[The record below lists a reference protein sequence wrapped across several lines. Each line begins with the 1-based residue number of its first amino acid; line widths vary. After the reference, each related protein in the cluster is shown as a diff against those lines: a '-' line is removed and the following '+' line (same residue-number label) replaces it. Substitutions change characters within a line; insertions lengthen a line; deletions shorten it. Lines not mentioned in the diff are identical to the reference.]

1 MTTTGGGTCT
11 TGGGT
16 CTTGAGAGTVST
28 SFVLEKHPER
38 SPPMA
43 SDTIIE
49 QNPTRDRIIF
59 SSTDVNEGS
68 SSNRAIA
75 LIGPIGPIGFDDLG
89 PCNNSNKRSGM
100 FANPCVIR
108 PGVEERP

>member
-1 MTTTGGGTCT
+1 MDLEVFLCCTVPLPQLVEVVVWLAVEFGVTTTGGGTCT

-59 SSTDVNEGS
+59 PSNDVNEGS

-75 LIGPIGPIGFDDLG
+75 LIGPIGPVG
-89 PCNNSNKRSGM
+89 C
-100 FANPCVIR
+100 
-108 PGVEERP
+108 E